1 MSHKTLVYPVIRQCQ
16 KHLFKQFN
24 FQIHLHFNTPP
35 WKMFMVFFHTQINFV
50 TQEVSDITTRVEQN
64 LTRGLDTRETT
75 IKEQQHKLKLLQVK
89 VQDNFTLLGWDLK
102 IIND

>member
-1 MSHKTLVYPVIRQCQ
+1 MENVYG
-16 KHLFKQFN
+16 L
-24 FQIHLHFNTPP
+24 
-35 WKMFMVFFHTQINFV
+35 FHTQINFV

-89 VQDNFTLLGWDLK
+89 GQDNFTLLDWDLK